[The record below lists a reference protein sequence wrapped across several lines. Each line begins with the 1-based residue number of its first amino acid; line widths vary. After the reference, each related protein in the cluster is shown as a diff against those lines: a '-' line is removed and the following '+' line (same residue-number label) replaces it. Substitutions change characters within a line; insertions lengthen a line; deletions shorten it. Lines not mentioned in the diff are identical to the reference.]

1 MFMATDED
9 EKFWT
14 LSNAI
19 SLSRAALT
27 LPAVWF
33 IALGRDYMWEAFAV
47 VAVMIASDWMDGY
60 IARRLG
66 QVSRWGKI
74 LDPLADK
81 VGIGAIA
88 IALVCFKNLP
98 VWLLVAVLARD
109 AAIFLG
115 GVYLAKQCGVVL
127 ASNIWGKATSLA
139 LSALLL
145 AYFWDAAV
153 LKPASVG
160 ISVALLV
167 ISLISYARRFFAM
180 IKNRR
185 RRRAD
190 QRDHTRSQ

>member
-1 MFMATDED
+1 MATDEY
-9 EKFWT
+9 KQFWT

-19 SLSRAALT
+19 SLVRAVLT
-27 LPAVWF
+27 LPAVWL
-33 IALGRDYMWEAFAV
+33 IALGPGYMWEASGV
-47 VAVMIASDWMDGY
+47 VAVMIASDWVDGY
-60 IARRLG
+60 VARRRG
-66 QVSRWGKI
+66 EISRWGKI

-98 VWLLVAVLARD
+98 VWLLVAVLVRD

-115 GVYLAKQCGVVL
+115 GVYLVGQCGVVL
-127 ASNIWGKATSLA
+127 ASNIWGKATSLV
-139 LSALLL
+139 LSGLLL
-145 AYFWDAAV
+145 AYFWDAEV
-153 LKPASVG
+153 LKPALVG

-167 ISLISYARRFFAM
+167 ISLISYARRFFATT
-180 IKNRR
+180 KNRR